1 MLRIV
6 AIALTLTGAAVAVQA
21 DIYRYVDAEGH
32 VQYSDRWVPGSE
44 RIRTTSSRSSSSSSS
59 ASRASS
65 SSTADDDSS
74 SRATELVRNQQTAR
88 AVQQDLDAARAKQ
101 CEEAT
106 KRYEQAIQAR
116 RLYRTGPNGERQ
128 YMTDA
133 ELSEYRLNARAERDE
148 VCGRS

>member
-6 AIALTLTGAAVAVQA
+6 AIALILTGAAVAVQA
-21 DIYRYVDAEGH
+21 DIYRYVDSNGH

-44 RIRTTSSRSSSSSSS
+44 RIRTTTSRPSSSSSSTS
-59 ASRASS
+59 RTSSSTSEGDSRASEI
-65 SSTADDDSS
+65 A
-74 SRATELVRNQQTAR
+74 RNQQTAR

-106 KRYEQAIQAR
+106 KKYEQAIHAR
-116 RLYRTGPNGERQ
+116 RMYRTGPNGERQ